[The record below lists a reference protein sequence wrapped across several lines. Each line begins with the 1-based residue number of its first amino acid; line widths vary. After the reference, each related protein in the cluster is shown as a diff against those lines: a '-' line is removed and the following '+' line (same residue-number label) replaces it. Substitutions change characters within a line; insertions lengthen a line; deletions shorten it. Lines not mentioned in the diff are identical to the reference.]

1 MKRQIAAW
9 ALTGVMAVGHVADVQ
24 LPWHDADPAPAE
36 ISDEERLEVT
46 NDLCKA
52 VGGPVCDRACLPDD
66 GFYGGCD

>member
-24 LPWHDADPAPAE
+24 LPWHDDGPAPSE
-36 ISDEERLEVT
+36 ISDEARLEVT

-52 VGGPVCDRACLPDD
+52 VAGPVCDMACLPDD
-66 GFYGGCD
+66 GFTGGCD